1 MLSRFVLS
9 SAVMSTLIIS
19 SCSPAKS
26 VTRKVVNQKYYD
38 LSFSPVTITRKIVG
52 YTEITVVPIDAQ
64 SLNKEMYDASKRDG
78 NYAKEINSIMEA
90 LNERISHAGK
100 QQKIYLQGKINA
112 FEYLSKLEKQGKIS
126 SGLALLLKRK
136 INEERSGYDG
146 TEFESLADTEIF
158 TNDSYNP
165 YKSSDK
171 YFSVFHL
178 TFENK
183 GTEVEK
189 INLKEFQI
197 LSNEEQLYPLTSD
210 YFESMLRYNA
220 ETVKNAYRMN
230 MPAELILTPG
240 QKVIK
245 YLAVPA
251 INSENTKLQVQF
263 IRDKNVVNFDYS
275 VARKEIDKNYTL
287 EDYTLDYRG
296 EGNEF
301 TYKTFYIVSYKDN
314 VSYALKDPKLFVSNE
329 KKSLPASIYAIGIN
343 TDNSEI
349 VYAAEEN
356 FKFATT
362 ENNKK
367 QINFRRIRKD
377 KETNKY

>member
-1 MLSRFVLS
+1 MLMS
-9 SAVMSTLIIS
+9 SLLITLTIS

-38 LSFSPVTITRKIVG
+38 LSFSPATITKKILG
-52 YTEITVVPIDAQ
+52 NTEITVVPIDAQ
-64 SLNKEMYDASKRDG
+64 SLNKEMYEASNRDG

-112 FEYLSKLEKQGKIS
+112 FEYLSKLEKEGKIPAN
-126 SGLALLLKRK
+126 LALLLKRK
-136 INEERSGYDG
+136 INEERSGNDG
-146 TEFESLADTEIF
+146 TEFESLADTDVF

-165 YKSSDK
+165 YKSNDK
-171 YFSVFHL
+171 YFSVFRVN
-178 TFENK
+178 FENK

-197 LSNEEQLYPLTSD
+197 LSNEEQLYPLASD
-210 YFESMLRYNA
+210 YFESMLRHNA

-230 MPAELILTPG
+230 MPSELILTPG
-240 QKVIK
+240 QKVTK

-251 INSENTKLQVQF
+251 INPENIKLQVQF
-263 IRDKNVVNFDYS
+263 VRDKNVVNFDYS
-275 VARKEIDKNYTL
+275 VTRKEIDKNYTL
-287 EDYTLDYRG
+287 EDYSLDYRG

-301 TYKTFYIVSYKDN
+301 QYKTFYVVSYKNN
-314 VSYALKDPKLFVSNE
+314 VSYALRDPKVFVSNE

-343 TDNSEI
+343 TANSDI

-356 FKFATT
+356 FKFTSA

-367 QINFRRIRKD
+367 QIQFTKIRKN